1 MTEVGHGFSVIKL
14 LCTCLR
20 ASMLPSAL
28 NILKPICLCGDS
40 LNDDAFEKVADSV
53 VDENDG
59 GSQTKRCKISL

>member
-1 MTEVGHGFSVIKL
+1 
-14 LCTCLR
+14 
-20 ASMLPSAL
+20 MLPSAL